1 MNRYKVDGWFKTG
14 DTAKFE
20 NGHSYILGRS
30 SVDIIKSGN
39 ASIVQH
45 DSQKGFLVNPFTL
58 GGYKLS
64 ALEIERILL
73 EHENIKECAVVGVPD
88 EKWGEVVCMIAA
100 FNNGSSLSVDQL
112 KTWAKPK
119 MASYKIPSTIIEV
132 EALPRNQMG
141 KINKKQLKIDFNIS

>member
-1 MNRYKVDGWFKTG
+1 MEIFPIN
-14 DTAKFE
+14 
-20 NGHSYILGRS
+20 L
-30 SVDIIKSGN
+30 
-39 ASIVQH
+39 
-45 DSQKGFLVNPFTL
+45 LTL

-141 KINKKQLKIDFNIS
+141 KINKKQLKIDFNIA

>member
-1 MNRYKVDGWFKTG
+1 M
-14 DTAKFE
+14 
-20 NGHSYILGRS
+20 GRS

-39 ASIVQH
+39 ASLLTEKIE
-45 DSQKGFLVNPFTL
+45 FNLFIL

-100 FNNGSSLSVDQL
+100 FSDGSFVSVDQL

-119 MASYKIPSTIIEV
+119 MASYKIPSMIIEV
-132 EALPRNQMG
+132 EALLRNQMG
-141 KINKKQLKIDFNIS
+141 KIDKKQLKIDFNIS

>member
-1 MNRYKVDGWFKTG
+1 MEIFPIN
-14 DTAKFE
+14 
-20 NGHSYILGRS
+20 L
-30 SVDIIKSGN
+30 
-39 ASIVQH
+39 
-45 DSQKGFLVNPFTL
+45 LTL

-100 FNNGSSLSVDQL
+100 FNDGSSLSVDQL

-119 MASYKIPSTIIEV
+119 MATYKIPSTIIEV
-132 EALPRNQMG
+132 KALPRNQMG